1 MNQPTAS
8 ADSPDR
14 PAPVVVIDDD
24 PQHLRLITEALT
36 DPTLDLLPFSD
47 SAEGLDVALRKRVP
61 IVLVDLVMPG
71 PDGIQV
77 LERIMDAAP
86 STEVILMT
94 GNYSTDSAVEAIR
107 KGAADY
113 LTKPLDLARLRNRV
127 AQIVAEIRRR
137 EKAVQL
143 DEELLKTCQ
152 FANMVGRSPAMLEV
166 FARLNRVAP
175 HFRTALVTGA
185 TGTGKELVA
194 RALHALSPAAKGPFA
209 ACNCSAVV
217 ETLFESELFGH
228 VKGAFTG
235 AAQNKVGLFEYAN
248 GGTLLLDEI
257 GDMPLAMQ
265 AKLLRVL
272 QESEIRRVGSPTST
286 RVDVRV
292 VAATNRNLKALVAE
306 RQFREDLYYR
316 LSMVELNLPRL
327 AERRDDLPLL
337 LQHFLRRFS
346 AQYSKPLRGFSYRAQ
361 AVLSRYPWPGNI
373 RELENVVGHAAM
385 MTHGDLVDV
394 RDLPESLLG
403 KFDFSAVADE
413 GLLPLDE
420 LSRRHALRVLKYT
433 GGNKVRAAE
442 ILGIGRTTLYRLLE
456 DVEQRT
462 AEAEKREG
470 GQQAVR

>member
-1 MNQPTAS
+1 MSEPARTEGA
-8 ADSPDR
+8 DR
-14 PAPVVVIDDD
+14 PAPVVVMDDD
-24 PQHLRLITEALT
+24 PQHLRLISEALA
-36 DPTLDLLPFSD
+36 DQSFELLLFSD

-71 PDGIQV
+71 LGGMQV
-77 LERIMDAAP
+77 LERIMEAAP
-86 STEVILMT
+86 GTEVILIT

-113 LTKPLDLARLRNRV
+113 LTKPLDLRRLRDRLT
-127 AQIVAEIRRR
+127 QIAAEIRRR
-137 EKAVQL
+137 EKAALL
-143 DEELLKTCQ
+143 DEELLETCR
-152 FANMVGRSPAMLEV
+152 FEGMVGRSPALLEV
-166 FARLNRVAP
+166 FARIHRVAP

-194 RALHALSPAAKGPFA
+194 RALHNLSPASRGPFA

-235 AAQNKVGLFEYAN
+235 ATQNKVGLFEYAN
-248 GGTLLLDEI
+248 SGTLLLDEI
-257 GDMPLAMQ
+257 GDMPLATQ
-265 AKLLRVL
+265 AKLLRAL
-272 QESEIRRVGSPTST
+272 QEGEIRRVGSPTSAN
-286 RVDVRV
+286 VDVRV
-292 VAATNRNLKALVAE
+292 VAATNRNLKSLVAE

-337 LQHFLRRFS
+337 LQHFLHRFA
-346 AQYSKPLRGFSYRAQ
+346 AQYSKPLHGFSYRALG
-361 AVLSRYPWPGNI
+361 VLSRYPWPGNI

-385 MTHGDLVDV
+385 MAQSHMVDV
-394 RDLPESLLG
+394 CDLPESLLG
-403 KFDFSAVADE
+403 KFDFSAVADD

-456 DVEQRT
+456 DMEQRN
-462 AEAEKREG
+462 AEAEKRL
-470 GQQAVR
+470 GQPAVP